1 MIYLIIGLSVLIVIL
16 TVLMYLL
23 NSKKL
28 TKIQKHAPIVGK
40 GVLTLVVISTM
51 VMSFI
56 SIKYYTERPVKP
68 EEAIEQVR
76 EVLSKEYPDK
86 IYNPTDLS
94 LEEEFT
100 KKSAIDALTTLL
112 NKVVD
117 KDNSTAMKDRYDAI
131 AKDSSTYTNN
141 ISPDVISRLYQRDN
155 FNTDEMKANMSLALL
170 SITNF
175 LRDGDTELTVKA
187 TNIENVYLSPE
198 TNTVRIPLDIY
209 SNRYSGY
216 TVDMVF
222 IDGHWYID
230 SYSLMS
236 QVDIISYLQKI
247 YTK

>member
-1 MIYLIIGLSVLIVIL
+1 MA

-23 NSKKL
+23 NNKKL
-28 TKIQKHAPIVGK
+28 AKIQKHAPIVGK
-40 GVLTLVVISTM
+40 GVLTLVVVSTM
-51 VMSFI
+51 VLSFI

-68 EEAIEQVR
+68 EEVIGQVR

-100 KKSAIDALTTLL
+100 KKSAIDTLTTLL

-117 KDNSTAMKDRYDAI
+117 KDNSASMKDRYDAI

-209 SNRYSGY
+209 NNKYSGY

-236 QVDIISYLQKI
+236 QVDIVSYLQKI
-247 YTK
+247 YAK

>member
-1 MIYLIIGLSVLIVIL
+1 MVYLIIGLSVLIVMS
-16 TVLMYLL
+16 TVLIYLL
-23 NSKKL
+23 NNKKL
-28 TKIQKHAPIVGK
+28 AKIQKHAPIVGK
-40 GVLTLVVISTM
+40 GVLMLVVISTM

-68 EEAIEQVR
+68 EEVIGQVR

-100 KKSAIDALTTLL
+100 KKSAIDTLTTLL

-131 AKDSSTYTNN
+131 SKDGSTYTDN
-141 ISPDVISRLYQRDN
+141 ISPDVVSRFYQRDN
-155 FNTDEMKANMSLALL
+155 FDTEELKANMSLALL
-170 SITNF
+170 SITNS
-175 LRDGDTELTVKA
+175 LLGTDNELTVKA

>member
-23 NSKKL
+23 SSNKL
-28 TKIQKHAPIVGK
+28 PKIQKHAPIVGK

-56 SIKYYTERPVKP
+56 SIKVYSERPVKP
-68 EEAIEQVR
+68 EEVIEQVR

-86 IYNPTDLS
+86 IYNPADLS

-100 KKSAIDALTTLL
+100 KKSAIDTLTTLL

-131 AKDSSTYTNN
+131 SKDGSTYTDN
-141 ISPDVISRLYQRDN
+141 ISPDVVSRFYQRDN
-155 FNTDEMKANMSLALL
+155 FDTEELKANMSLALL
-170 SITNF
+170 SITNS
-175 LRDGDTELTVKA
+175 LLGTDNELTVKA

-198 TNTVRIPLDIY
+198 TNTARIPLDIY
-209 SNRYSGY
+209 LSHYSGY
-216 TVDMVF
+216 TIDMVF

-247 YTK
+247 YSK

>member
-1 MIYLIIGLSVLIVIL
+1 MIYLIIGLSVLIVML

-40 GVLTLVVISTM
+40 GVLTLIVISTM

-68 EEAIEQVR
+68 EEVIGQVR

-100 KKSAIDALTTLL
+100 KKSAIDTLTTLL

-131 AKDSSTYTNN
+131 SKDGSTYTDN
-141 ISPDVISRLYQRDN
+141 ISPDVVSRFYQRDN
-155 FNTDEMKANMSLALL
+155 FDTDELKANMSLALL
-170 SITNF
+170 SITNS
-175 LRDGDTELTVKA
+175 LLGNDKEVTVKA

-198 TNTVRIPLDIY
+198 TNTARIPLDIY
-209 SNRYSGY
+209 LSHYSGY
-216 TVDMVF
+216 TIDMVF

-230 SYSLMS
+230 SYSLMN

-247 YTK
+247 YSK

>member
-1 MIYLIIGLSVLIVIL
+1 MVYLIIGLSVLIVIL

-51 VMSFI
+51 VLSFI
-56 SIKYYTERPVKP
+56 AIKVYSERPVKP
-68 EEAIEQVR
+68 EEVIEQVR
-76 EVLSKEYPDK
+76 DVLSKEYPNK
-86 IYNPTDLS
+86 IYNPADLS

-100 KKSAIDALTTLL
+100 KKSAIDTLTTLL

-117 KDNSTAMKDRYDAI
+117 KGNNTSMKDRYDAI

-155 FNTDEMKANMSLALL
+155 FDTDEMKANMSLALL

-198 TNTVRIPLDIY
+198 TNTARIPLDIY
-209 SNRYSGY
+209 NNKYSGY

-247 YTK
+247 YNK

>member
-1 MIYLIIGLSVLIVIL
+1 ML

-40 GVLTLVVISTM
+40 GVLTLVVVSTM

-68 EEAIEQVR
+68 EEVIEQVR

-86 IYNPTDLS
+86 IYNPADLS
-94 LEEEFT
+94 LGEEFT
-100 KKSAIDALTTLL
+100 KKSAIDTLTTLL

-131 AKDSSTYTNN
+131 SKDGSTYADN

-155 FNTDEMKANMSLALL
+155 FDTDELKANMSLALL
-170 SITNF
+170 SITNS
-175 LRDGDTELTVKA
+175 LLGNDKEVTVKA

-198 TNTVRIPLDIY
+198 TNTARIPLDIY
-209 SNRYSGY
+209 LSHYSGY
-216 TVDMVF
+216 TIDMVF

-247 YTK
+247 YSK

>member
-1 MIYLIIGLSVLIVIL
+1 MIYLIIGLSVLIVML
-16 TVLMYLL
+16 TVLIYLL

-68 EEAIEQVR
+68 EEVIEQVR

-86 IYNPTDLS
+86 IYNPADLS

-100 KKSAIDALTTLL
+100 KKSAIDTLTTLL

-117 KDNSTAMKDRYDAI
+117 KDNSASMKDRYDAI

-187 TNIENVYLSPE
+187 TNIENVCLSPE

-209 SNRYSGY
+209 NNKYSGY

-236 QVDIISYLQKI
+236 QVDIVSYLQKI
-247 YTK
+247 YAK

>member
-1 MIYLIIGLSVLIVIL
+1 ML

-40 GVLTLVVISTM
+40 GVLTLIVISTM

-68 EEAIEQVR
+68 EEVIGQVR

-100 KKSAIDALTTLL
+100 KKSAIDTLTTLL

-131 AKDSSTYTNN
+131 SKDGSTYTDN
-141 ISPDVISRLYQRDN
+141 ISPDVVSRFYQRDN
-155 FNTDEMKANMSLALL
+155 FDTDELKANMSLALL
-170 SITNF
+170 SITNS
-175 LRDGDTELTVKA
+175 LLGNDKEVTVKA

-198 TNTVRIPLDIY
+198 TNTARIPLDIY
-209 SNRYSGY
+209 LSHYSGY
-216 TVDMVF
+216 TIDMVF

-230 SYSLMS
+230 SYSLMN

-247 YTK
+247 YSK

>member
-1 MIYLIIGLSVLIVIL
+1 M
-16 TVLMYLL
+16 
-23 NSKKL
+23 
-28 TKIQKHAPIVGK
+28 QKHAPIIGK

-51 VMSFI
+51 VLSFI
-56 SIKYYTERPVKP
+56 SVKVYSERPVKP
-68 EEAIEQVR
+68 EEIIEQVR

-86 IYNPTDLS
+86 IYNPADLS

-100 KKSAIDALTTLL
+100 KKSAIDTLTTLL
-112 NKVVD
+112 NKVID
-117 KDNSTAMKDRYDAI
+117 KGNSTSMKDRYDLI
-131 AKDSSTYTNN
+131 AKDSSTYADN
-141 ISPDVISRLYQRDN
+141 ISQDVISRLYQRDN
-155 FNTDEMKANMSLALL
+155 FDTEELKANMSLALL
-170 SITNF
+170 SITNS
-175 LRDGDTELTVKA
+175 LLGTDSELTVKA

-247 YTK
+247 YNK

>member
-1 MIYLIIGLSVLIVIL
+1 MIYLIIGLSVLIVML

-40 GVLTLVVISTM
+40 GVLTLVVVSTM

-68 EEAIEQVR
+68 EEVIEQVR

-86 IYNPTDLS
+86 IYNPADLS
-94 LEEEFT
+94 LGEEFT
-100 KKSAIDALTTLL
+100 KKSAIDTLTTLL

-131 AKDSSTYTNN
+131 SKDGSTYADN

-155 FNTDEMKANMSLALL
+155 FDTDELKANMSLALL
-170 SITNF
+170 SITNS
-175 LRDGDTELTVKA
+175 LLGNDKEVTVKA

-198 TNTVRIPLDIY
+198 TNTARIPLDIY
-209 SNRYSGY
+209 LSHYSGY
-216 TVDMVF
+216 TIDMVF

-247 YTK
+247 YSK

>member
-1 MIYLIIGLSVLIVIL
+1 MIYLIVGLSVLIVIL

-68 EEAIEQVR
+68 EEVIEQVR
-76 EVLSKEYPDK
+76 DVLSKEYPDK
-86 IYNPTDLS
+86 IYNPADLS

-100 KKSAIDALTTLL
+100 KKSAIDTLTTLL

-141 ISPDVISRLYQRDN
+141 ISPDVISRLYQRDS

-247 YTK
+247 YSK

>member
-1 MIYLIIGLSVLIVIL
+1 MIYLIIGLSVLIVMA

-23 NSKKL
+23 NNKKL
-28 TKIQKHAPIVGK
+28 AKIQKHAPIVGK
-40 GVLTLVVISTM
+40 GVLTLVVVSTM
-51 VMSFI
+51 VLSFI

-68 EEAIEQVR
+68 EEVIGQVR

-100 KKSAIDALTTLL
+100 KKSAIDTLTTLL

-117 KDNSTAMKDRYDAI
+117 KDNSASMKDRYDAI

-209 SNRYSGY
+209 NNKYSGY

-236 QVDIISYLQKI
+236 QVDIVSYLQKI
-247 YTK
+247 YAK